1 MTLIRHLAW
10 VTRLVAYQ
18 RQLIQQQKKTIAAL
32 DELMT
37 AKDEL
42 AAKHLQRVHLEHQ
55 REMHGLVS
63 AWRIHMETP
72 EIDLRDD
79 ITALAT
85 DLGNQIAALEEHVV

>member
-1 MTLIRHLAW
+1 MTLIRRAVRMFSL
-10 VTRLVAYQ
+10 T
-18 RQLIQQQKKTIAAL
+18 RQLHAICAAQQQLIADQNHML
-32 DELMT
+32 R
-37 AKDEL
+37 KI
-42 AAKHLQRVHLEHQ
+42 RLEHQ

-85 DLGNQIAALEEHVV
+85 ELGNQIAALEEHVV